1 MMVASCSF
9 AQSGETPPLVVT
21 AGEPV
26 ELEAGSP
33 FAAEAHA
40 NFAEP
45 WALKFH
51 PETGFAFVTEKAGT
65 MKFYDPATGR
75 IGNVTGLPE
84 VAYAGQGG
92 LGDLAFAPDFAES
105 RAIYLSWAQS
115 DGGDGTFAT
124 VSRGTLVCEDGGD
137 CAIDGLTEVWRQ
149 SVAGGRRGHYSH
161 RIVFSPDG
169 QYMFVSSGDRQE
181 QTPAQDLSNNL
192 GGIVRLNLDGTPAA
206 GNPFA
211 DQGSPTDQIWSYG
224 QRNLLGLAMREDGE
238 LWELEHG
245 PRGGDELNFVVAG
258 ANYGWPTRSNGDNY
272 SGVDIPDHTEDDG
285 FTKPA
290 IHWTPVIGPGGM
302 DFYSGD
308 MFADWQGQL
317 LVANLTTE
325 SIVRLSTDSAN
336 NFAEELGRYSFPMRL
351 RDIEIAPDGAI
362 WVIENGEDG
371 RLMRLTPG
379 G

>member
-1 MMVASCSF
+1 MVVA
-9 AQSGETPPLVVT
+9 

-26 ELEAGSP
+26 ELAEGSP
-33 FAAEAHA
+33 FSAEAHA

-51 PETGFAFVTEKAGT
+51 PETGMIFITEKAGT
-65 MKFYDPATGR
+65 LKVYDPATGETSDVSG
-75 IGNVTGLPE
+75 IPE

-92 LGDLAFAPDFAES
+92 LGDIAFSPDFADS
-105 RAIYLSWAQS
+105 RMVYLSWAAS
-115 DGGDGTFAT
+115 DGGDGTFA
-124 VSRGTLVCEDGGD
+124 VVGRGTLDCSAEG
-137 CAIDGLTEVWRQ
+137 CAINDLGEVWRQ
-149 SVAGGRRGHYSH
+149 NVAGERRGHYSH

-169 QYMFVSSGDRQE
+169 QHMFISSGDRQE
-181 QTPAQDLSNNL
+181 QTPAQDVSNNL
-192 GGIVRLNLDGTPAA
+192 GGIVRLNLDGTPAE

-211 DQGSPTDQIWSYG
+211 GQGSPVDQMWSYG

-245 PRGGDELNFVVAG
+245 PAGGDELNFVVAG

-272 SGVDIPDHTEDDG
+272 NGVAIPDHTDDDG

-302 DFYSGD
+302 DFYSGE

-317 LVANLTTE
+317 LVANLTTQ
-325 SIVRLSTDSAN
+325 SIVRITTDSAAN
-336 NFAEELGRYSFPMRL
+336 SAEEVGRYEFPQRL

-362 WVIENGEDG
+362 WVIENGDNG
-371 RLMRLTPG
+371 RLIRLTPAG
-379 G
+379 